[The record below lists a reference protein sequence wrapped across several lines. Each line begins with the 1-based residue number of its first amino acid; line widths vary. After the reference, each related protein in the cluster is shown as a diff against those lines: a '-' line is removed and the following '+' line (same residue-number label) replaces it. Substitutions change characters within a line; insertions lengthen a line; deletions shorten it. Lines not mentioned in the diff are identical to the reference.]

1 MSSLSESLAV
11 ALQSSRKMSESEDV
25 LVIMAQEA
33 AIAGDDALMLGD
45 VRTYT
50 QQAKWLRQLM
60 KDLRLLEV
68 EEVPDDDDDPA
79 AVLFAAPEGPA
90 SV

>member
-1 MSSLSESLAV
+1 MLFEQFAAALA
-11 ALQSSRKMSESEDV
+11 AARIMSESERV
-25 LVIMAQEA
+25 LVLMAEA
-33 AIAGDDALMLGD
+33 AARAGDDAALLGD
-45 VRTYT
+45 VKTYT

-79 AVLFAAPEGPA
+79 SVLFAAPEGPA
-90 SV
+90 AV

>member
-1 MSSLSESLAV
+1 MLVLAKQFAA
-11 ALQSSRKMSESEDV
+11 ALAAARAMSESEQV
-25 LVIMAQEA
+25 LVLMAEA
-33 AIAGDDALMLGD
+33 AAVAGDEAALVGD

-79 AVLFAAPEGPA
+79 ADLFSAPEGPA
-90 SV
+90 S